1 MFEEKKFR
9 KTHPYSILRH
19 LKISILLIL
28 LSMLQQIL
36 FHPQN
41 ILEIIGSLGIN
52 AFYVMAILF
61 YYLSTY
67 GNLKYYV
74 DERSIYI
81 REGVFIHRMYR
92 IPKKKICT
100 IVFYRDIISSLF
112 GAEKISIDTPSGS
125 YKKFDMES
133 YFSRRNARKIREK
146 LCEQETGQTFH
157 RSRTAGILMMSAF
170 WSNPV
175 TGLIF
180 IIPVINGVGKLLG
193 KEAANEMVR
202 QSIHSQWFYYARFIS
217 PAVATLTAI
226 ILLSWSISMLL
237 CFLRYVRLCTYRLQ
251 EYLVIVRGLISHH
264 MTYIR
269 LNSLSSVNIDQ
280 SLLMRLLRV
289 KSCSVSAVGS
299 GKLKGDRGMIIA
311 ADKTDKV
318 HRTMTE
324 LTGMDYHADK
334 ILRVAKKSVFAYI
347 YLPLLG
353 LTLPTALFFLRYLL
367 PKLWATIT
375 FMAYLVLLVVIWWLL
390 FRIFCYKESHI
401 GYNAQSLIVCC
412 FHRLV
417 LKKYYIPV
425 DNIQKIEISQSFFQ
439 KRSGK
444 CNVKVYLYFE
454 KRAVCRIKQLP
465 LPQLLRLLALSPLTE
480 KREK

>member
-1 MFEEKKFR
+1 M
-9 KTHPYSILRH
+9 
-19 LKISILLIL
+19 
-28 LSMLQQIL
+28 
-36 FHPQN
+36 
-41 ILEIIGSLGIN
+41 
-52 AFYVMAILF
+52 
-61 YYLSTY
+61 
-67 GNLKYYV
+67 
-74 DERSIYI
+74 
-81 REGVFIHRMYR
+81 
-92 IPKKKICT
+92 
-100 IVFYRDIISSLF
+100 
-112 GAEKISIDTPSGS
+112 
-125 YKKFDMES
+125 
-133 YFSRRNARKIREK
+133 
-146 LCEQETGQTFH
+146 ETGQTFH

-375 FMAYLVLLVVIWWLL
+375 FMGYLALLVVIWWLL